1 MRVETGIY
9 KGRHISLVNDPRTR
23 YTTSMVKQSIV
34 NMVDF
39 EGKICAD
46 LCAGSGAVGI
56 EMLSNGAKKVF
67 FVDVSPRAIKTTS
80 ENLKNIGV
88 ESERYEIIKMDIRRF
103 MEKDLKFD
111 VVFSD
116 PPYNLGIVKELLM
129 NVYKILKDDSI
140 FVLQSSP
147 QELKESLSQIR
158 KLKLLKEKNY
168 GDTVLTIYEPQ
179 W

>member
-9 KGRHISLVNDPRTR
+9 KGRQVSMVNDPRTR

-39 EGKICAD
+39 DGKICAD

-56 EMLSNGAKKVF
+56 EMLSNGAEKVF
-67 FVDVSPRAIKTTS
+67 FVDVSSKAVKTIT

-88 ESERYEIIKMDIRRF
+88 ESEKYEILKLDIRRF
-103 MEKDLKFD
+103 MEKAVKFD
-111 VVFSD
+111 IVFSD
-116 PPYNLGIVKELLM
+116 PPYNLGIVKELLT
-129 NVYKILKDDSI
+129 NVYKILKDDGL

-147 QELKESLSQIR
+147 QELKESLKYLKNLQI
-158 KLKLLKEKNY
+158 LKEKSY
-168 GDTVLTIYEPQ
+168 GDTILTIYKPK
-179 W
+179 